1 MGNIKQPKYDNDL
14 VNLGYLK
21 KIINE
26 TKENINDDNNA
37 TYSKS
42 FTSPPNPPYY
52 VGWTYI
58 QNNKIYR
65 CVKNRLVGSFSL
77 TDWVVIYDEKQNSL
91 IAENFLFLS
100 EVDIKKQ
107 SDGKIETFYQESDP
121 SNDWNTSIL
130 KAEHE
135 GDYWRTLKD
144 GVYISHVYTK
154 MATNPITY
162 DWLEINV
169 PITIFDT
176 INEHKNIFTEIP
188 SSYTENDF
196 IRITSNE
203 MIEYFDI
210 ELEIGDYLYATTTN
224 SSFDASNWL
233 KKEDELS
240 LKSLESYYYTT
251 DQIDKIVE
259 VINSNIETDIK
270 KSDASIKAFVKQT
283 YTEKTTT
290 EELTKK
296 VNANGET
303 IEEIKGVNTTE
314 VPTMNLSEL
323 SILLDEISQT
333 VSKNLTLINT
343 VTNADIIELTDAAE
357 GNLLEL
363 SIKGAMSLLFPSK
376 KLFPSGNLYGKNSNL
391 IIEYDDGT
399 KEKIRLPVRRLRTLG
414 DVSDEFI
421 INSNETKLIKRIG
434 VDENN
439 EEYLLSEEQVI
450 YYDTVTI
457 PLKSGKNSIYLS
469 SFKNSGLMFSATYAL
484 KNEFTDTFATKIEMA
499 SSILAS
505 ANGILL
511 ETKQEIENATAI
523 DVLVSRINMS
533 PEEIK
538 LLAKK
543 IVFEGLVTANENF
556 KILDDGSIEAVNG
569 SFKGNIYLD
578 NGNKVI
584 GGDGLLTNLTFS
596 SVGRFQGYDILGY
609 MILNGD
615 YDGTVS
621 YGYSDISL
629 DFNIPENFTVVNA
642 YITIHHTPALWS
654 VYNESSGAMEDVWGY
669 ARNLKLYKVNNDS
682 NYEFHMSFGSE
693 YEYEAS
699 DMSLTEISNAFTNSV
714 YQPTNQ
720 SGNSIET
727 KQSVDIYKLNNS
739 NIVKGHNKLVIRTAD
754 SIPTEQNIVCSKTG
768 MARAEITIIGYIS
781 I

>member
-1 MGNIKQPKYDNDL
+1 MGSIKQPKYDNDL

-21 KIINE
+21 QVINE
-26 TKENINDDNNA
+26 TKDNINNNNDA

-42 FTSPPNPPYY
+42 FNSPPNPPYY

-65 CVKNRLVGSFSL
+65 CIKDRLVGSFSL

-100 EVDIKKQ
+100 EVDIKDQ
-107 SDGKIETFYQESDP
+107 SDGKIETFYQDDDP
-121 SNDWNTSIL
+121 SSDWNTSIL

-144 GVYISHVYTK
+144 GIYISYVYTK
-154 MATNPITY
+154 MATNPVTY

-188 SSYTENDF
+188 DSYTKNDF
-196 IRITSNE
+196 IRITNNE
-203 MIEYFDI
+203 MIDQFEL
-210 ELEIGDYLYATTTN
+210 ELEIGDYLYATQTN
-224 SSFDASNWL
+224 SYFNASDWL
-233 KKEDELS
+233 KKDDELS

-251 DQIDKIVE
+251 DQINKIVE

-270 KSDASIKAFVKQT
+270 KSDDSIRAFVKQT

-296 VNANGET
+296 VNANGDT

-343 VTNADIIELTDAAE
+343 LINTDTIELTEAAE
-357 GNLLEL
+357 GNIIEL
-363 SIKGAMSLLFPSK
+363 SIKGAMSLIFPSK
-376 KLFPSGNLYGKNSNL
+376 KIFPSSNLYGKNSNL
-391 IIEYDDGT
+391 IVEHEDGT
-399 KEKIRLPVRRLRTLG
+399 QEKIRLPVKRLRVLG

-439 EEYLLSEEQVI
+439 EEYLLSEEQIV
-450 YYDTVTI
+450 YYDNISI
-457 PLKSGKNSIYLS
+457 PLKSGKNIIYLS
-469 SFKNSGLMFSATYAL
+469 SFKNSGLVFSITYAL

-505 ANGILL
+505 ANGIRL

-543 IVFEGLVTANENF
+543 IIFEGLVTANNNFEILLDGSMNAVNGNF
-556 KILDDGSIEAVNG
+556 KGHIEADSG

-578 NGNKVI
+578 NGGKVI
-584 GGDGLLTNLTFS
+584 GGDGIITNLQ
-596 SVGRFQGYDILGY
+596 FQCNFGETDIGWYSEDDANFKKHGLQIKYDIPSNF
-609 MILNGD
+609 II
-615 YDGTVS
+615 
-621 YGYSDISL
+621 SDAY
-629 DFNIPENFTVVNA
+629 VVL
-642 YITIHHTPALWS
+642 THTPCKNTYKYWDGSAEQTI
-654 VYNESSGAMEDVWGY
+654 VYSAY
-669 ARNLKLYKVNNDS
+669 ARNIKLYKADS
-682 NYEFHMSFGSE
+682 VSSIIYERFGYNGDPDYSSLSKSNVSEAFGSNG
-693 YEYEAS
+693 YTGSSTNATTVRSGSFAS
-699 DMSLTEISNAFTNSV
+699 SLSPGESGLLLIDTADNSV
-714 YQPTNQ
+714 SSY
-720 SGNSIET
+720 
-727 KQSVDIYKLNNS
+727 
-739 NIVKGHNKLVIRTAD
+739 AD
-754 SIPTEQNIVCSKTG
+754 ALQKT
-768 MARAEITIIGYIS
+768 ARASATLIVIGYMS
-781 I
+781 YQ